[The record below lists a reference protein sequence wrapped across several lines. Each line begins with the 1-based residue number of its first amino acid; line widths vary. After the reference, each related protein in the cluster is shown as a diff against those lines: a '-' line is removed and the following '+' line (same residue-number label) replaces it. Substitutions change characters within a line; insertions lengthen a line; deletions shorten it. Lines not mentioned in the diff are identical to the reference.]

1 MTLHLSHRQQ
11 AILEEMGIGL
21 SLKKPIPLRS
31 SAEQVHPAHLG
42 APPHV
47 AQHSAPTLG
56 SRNAGAHPPREPLAS
71 PSPTFGHTPTKIAEK
86 SPRAIK
92 SAAPGRT
99 PSSHGAT
106 STATSTATAPS
117 PSRTFP
123 LNPESLLKVPEMSW
137 PMLHEHLQHCQAC
150 AHAEGATERVFS
162 TPPYLTQDESRE
174 TTPVLDWLIVADT
187 PKRSL
192 EGSGIAFSEE
202 GLAFL
207 NVVLKHLGFSTGGS
221 DWSQEKASR
230 HHISHTLKCLGQSA
244 QVPSAVSV
252 QTCLVHLKREIQLL
266 RPRLLL
272 VMGQSAA
279 QALLYDSPLVNEPLG
294 RLRSQVHQFE
304 NTPMV
309 ITYTPEQMMRS
320 GENKAKAWNDLCLAH
335 SLCE

>member
-1 MTLHLSHRQQ
+1 MTLHLSHRRQ

-21 SLKKPIPLRS
+21 FLKKPTPLRS
-31 SAEQVHPAHLG
+31 SPEKVPPTRLG
-42 APPHV
+42 TPPNVAPP
-47 AQHSAPTLG
+47 
-56 SRNAGAHPPREPLAS
+56 NAPREQLA
-71 PSPTFGHTPTKIAEK
+71 PQSPTFGHTLTKNAGINPT
-86 SPRAIK
+86 AIK
-92 SAAPGRT
+92 SAVPGRT
-99 PSSHGAT
+99 PPSPGASAT
-106 STATSTATAPS
+106 SPS
-117 PSRTFP
+117 PARTFP
-123 LNPESLLKVPEMSW
+123 LNPESLLNVPEMSL
-137 PMLHEHLQHCQAC
+137 PMLHEHLQQCQAC

-162 TPPYLTQDESRE
+162 TPPYLTQAESPE
-174 TTPVLDWLIVADT
+174 MIPVLDWLIVADT

-207 NVVLKHLGFSTGGS
+207 NVVLKHLGFPTGGS
-221 DWSQEKASR
+221 DLSQEKVSH

-244 QVPSAVSV
+244 QVPSALSV

-266 RPRLLL
+266 RPKLLL

-279 QALLYDSPLVNEPLG
+279 QALLYGSPLMNEPLG

-304 NTPMV
+304 NTPMI